1 MSSDCRGLFQAFTW
15 VLCANSRSCFLT
27 SAQPSSSSCLGQKSS
42 FGSRLDI
49 TSSPS
54 TDPTAPHDW
63 CPSHLDPQH
72 WNLSSPSAQT
82 SPGCAAPPGSPSP
95 SANPGSPPAAW
106 GCSKQHPP
114 RKSPEPAAAG
124 LRLMGT
130 GSHQCQRL
138 ALPLFGAGIWIPGTV
153 PSGQRAPEVSCL
165 HSPAWES
172 PSHPVPASGRK
183 NTGHI

>member
-1 MSSDCRGLFQAFTW
+1 MSSDSRGPFQAFTW

-63 CPSHLDPQH
+63 RPSHLDPQH

-82 SPGCAAPPGSPSP
+82 SPGRAAPPGSPSP
-95 SANPGSPPAAW
+95 SANPGLPTHSLGLFQTTSAQKESRTCRCGAAFDGNREPSVPKAGTAPVW
-106 GCSKQHPP
+106 SRDLDPWNRPFWSASSRGELSAQPGVGKPFPP
-114 RKSPEPAAAG
+114 RPS
-124 LRLMGT
+124 LR
-130 GSHQCQRL
+130 
-138 ALPLFGAGIWIPGTV
+138 
-153 PSGQRAPEVSCL
+153 E
-165 HSPAWES
+165 E
-172 PSHPVPASGRK
+172 